1 MKQKPKIQIPKH
13 WKLNSDGSY
22 DVCTNVI
29 VRDEYIQDGKFLMRF
44 NKVLGDFICG
54 NSKLKTLY
62 GSPREV
68 KRGFYCHFS
77 GITSLKGSPEIVD
90 GNFVCAY
97 TKITSLE
104 GGPKRVGRDYNCSS
118 CELVSLMGAPR
129 KVGRD
134 FNCSNNA
141 LINLKHSPKVGRD
154 FDCSENELTTLKGI
168 PKIIPGNLYCSK
180 NPLKTFEDVPD
191 VQEQLLIGQVDY
203 EVQNRTLPAE
213 LLPILGLFGSG
224 ITDDMVDQ
232 IDWAAVSGM
241 LYKYAKWIPKDS
253 RIAHINMTQQQER
266 ELKILQMSWL

>member
-1 MKQKPKIQIPKH
+1 MKPKIQIPKH

-29 VRDEYIQDGKFLMRF
+29 VRDVYVRDGKLLMRF
-44 NKVLGDFICG
+44 NKVMGDFIMFG
-54 NSKLKTLY
+54 NSKLRTLY

-68 KRGFYCHFS
+68 KGDFYCHSS
-77 GITSLKGSPEIVD
+77 GISSLKGAPEIVG

-104 GGPKRVGRDYNCSS
+104 GGPKKVGRNYNCAS

-141 LINLKHSPKVGRD
+141 LVNLKHSPEVGRD
-154 FDCSENELTTLKGI
+154 FDCSGNELTTLKGI
-168 PKIIPGNLYCSK
+168 PKTIPGNLYCSK
-180 NPLKTFEDVPD
+180 NPLKTFEDLPD

-203 EVQNRTLPAE
+203 KVQNRILPAE

-232 IDWAAVSGM
+232 IDWLGVSGI
-241 LYKYAKWIPKDS
+241 LYKYAKWIPRDT
-253 RIAHINMTQQQER
+253 RIKHINMTSQQER
-266 ELKILQMSWL
+266 ELKALQMSWI